1 MTEATSANTVV
12 TPPAA
17 NTPAENPELK
27 AALAAAKES
36 ADAVKAMSAQMK
48 EMQEKLAAIPVTEK
62 VTPKAKV
69 DDLSTL
75 MYTDPEEYTRV
86 LKEQLREESRA
97 EQATTRAQEAFWDEF
112 YKENKD
118 LKEFSGYVEFV
129 FQRELPG
136 FLKKNNTVGDSIKE
150 LGEAVKKEVLKM
162 KGGKNKSGGDN
173 KIEGGSERNSD
184 GNTESESDV
193 SKDSPTTTEQILA
206 ERKAARRKAQAPGRT

>member
-1 MTEATSANTVV
+1 MTEVTAPNTVV
-12 TPPAA
+12 TPPVVDKP
-17 NTPAENPELK
+17 TENPELK

-36 ADAVKAMSAQMK
+36 ADAVKAMSLQMK
-48 EMQEKLAAIPVTEK
+48 EMQERLATIPVTDK
-62 VTPKAKV
+62 VTPKVKE
-69 DDLSTL
+69 DLSTL